1 MRDIMNL
8 RNLKRSWLLPVA
20 LILFLFGNNANA
32 FYSPGA
38 NPTSVGPIEVVL
50 EDDAEDACWTNLK
63 ETREYA
69 EEKLRN
75 KGYSVTTKD
84 AAGYKFA
91 IVVNSFRLDNRDEC
105 IYNILLQIYK
115 NSTVAGLFGVH
126 EIGSGGGFGIHPKN
140 ANNAVI
146 SNVQEFIDEM

>member
-1 MRDIMNL
+1 MNL

-32 FYSPGA
+32 WYSSGA
-38 NPTSVGPIEVVL
+38 DPTSVGPIEVEL
-50 EDDAEDACWTNLK
+50 EDGAKDACWTNLK

-69 EEKLRN
+69 EEKLRGRGI
-75 KGYSVTTKD
+75 KVTDTKD
-84 AAGYKFA
+84 AAGYKFSIA
-91 IVVNSFRLDNRDEC
+91 VNSFRLDNRDEC